1 MLLGRATTLISSL
14 PGIKSTNSIKDVC
27 PQWVELLRQ
36 EPFLEQ
42 WTLTTTTR
50 KGSFWIIKFQELQ
63 KKKKKI
69 LRREKGRQWIWKR
82 NVCFSTH
89 ISGQQESPCWKE
101 SRECASCSEG
111 KMGGCEGSMVES
123 LQENVVTGLLFMS
136 WSFSGPIHLLINDKQ
151 KVYFEQRSYFLL
163 PFRIL
168 FLPSKSKRKTN
179 GNTRGYQNYLV
190 SLTPLV

>member
-1 MLLGRATTLISSL
+1 MSIPPLLSRPACCFYCSASRLTCNAAGKSHHTYFITSRHKVNQQYKGCLPTVGRASSSGAISGAMN
-14 PGIKSTNSIKDVC
+14 PHNHDK
-27 PQWVELLRQ
+27 
-36 EPFLEQ
+36 
-42 WTLTTTTR
+42 
-50 KGSFWIIKFQELQ
+50 KGFVLNYQVSRTP
-63 KKKKKI
+63 KKKKEI

-136 WSFSGPIHLLINDKQ
+136 
-151 KVYFEQRSYFLL
+151 
-163 PFRIL
+163 
-168 FLPSKSKRKTN
+168 
-179 GNTRGYQNYLV
+179 
-190 SLTPLV
+190 